1 MNEEKFT
8 GKAAIYAKYR
18 PSYPTAVVDRLYE
31 LTHAANVADIGAGT
45 GKFTEKL
52 LLKPWNVTAVEPNT
66 DMCRELLKCVGG
78 RAEIVMASAE
88 NTGLPEHSF
97 ELITAAQAF
106 HWFDAERFRDE
117 CRRMLKPDG
126 RLAIVFNSR
135 MNGDIT
141 QKRDEIYMKY
151 CPSFAERSGY
161 VGKRSEDEGD
171 RFLRNEYFSSVDIFK
186 METPVVMTREHF
198 LGDALS
204 RSYAPKEGDENYK
217 AFVTELLSLFDKSH
231 TYGKVAVSYT
241 TTCYTG
247 KF

>member
-1 MNEEKFT
+1 MNEDKFT

-106 HWFDAERFRDE
+106 HWFDEEKFRDE

-126 RLAIVFNSR
+126 RLAVVFNSR
-135 MNGDIT
+135 LNGDIT
-141 QKRDEIYMKY
+141 QKRDEIYTKY
-151 CPSFAERSGY
+151 CPSFAERSGH
-161 VGKRSEDEGD
+161 VGKRSEHEATDSC
-171 RFLRNEYFSSVDIFK
+171 RNEYFSSVSVSK
-186 METPVVMTREHF
+186 WKP
-198 LGDALS
+198 
-204 RSYAPKEGDENYK
+204 RS
-217 AFVTELLSLFDKSH
+217 
-231 TYGKVAVSYT
+231 
-241 TTCYTG
+241 
-247 KF
+247 